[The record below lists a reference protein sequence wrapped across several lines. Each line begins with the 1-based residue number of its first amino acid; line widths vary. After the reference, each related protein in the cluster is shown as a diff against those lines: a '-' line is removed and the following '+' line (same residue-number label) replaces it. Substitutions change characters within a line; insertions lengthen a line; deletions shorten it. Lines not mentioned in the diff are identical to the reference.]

1 MREEKLRA
9 LGIAPIIHFLAS
21 HFSHQLFLNGEN
33 PISCGFTAALLANY
47 YNHLRVAV
55 FRWEINLG
63 VGLLT
68 YLYRFTQ
75 QQKKILL
82 KQNNNMNTIFA

>member
-1 MREEKLRA
+1 MQ
-9 LGIAPIIHFLAS
+9 LGWDGNLGLLQVG
-21 HFSHQLFLNGEN
+21 QLFLNGEN
-33 PISCGFTAALLANY
+33 PISCGFTAALLASY
-47 YNHLRVAV
+47 YNRLRIAV

-75 QQKKILL
+75 QRFLS
-82 KQNNNMNTIFA
+82 

>member
-63 VGLLT
+63 VGLLA

-75 QQKKILL
+75 QQKNVLL
-82 KQNNNMNTIFA
+82 KQNNNMNTIFT